1 MPLFRKS
8 KPQAPVE
15 KTPEERAAELA
26 ARLGTLPCNERGCNE
41 TTGIACSYVDRRDR
55 NCRTAWCP
63 AHRMVVDEQI
73 YCRRH
78 AGVVSALPSETAL
91 STPLPDLDN
100 RAPSLV
106 GWMARQIDADVWRL
120 MLRELDAAAGGQLIA
135 DPVTLV
141 FIGVERQRAWERAWK
156 LATHEGDQRRVSLV
170 VEEAN
175 DHEVVIKVGSNVVDR
190 LVPPWI
196 AHRQRGETV
205 TPEDDLRER
214 EQLNQHVLEAV
225 ERGLLREREL
235 ADTLSRVPGTPF
247 LRVAE
252 QMETNEA

>member
-1 MPLFRKS
+1 MSLFRKS

-15 KTPEERAAELA
+15 KTAEERAAELA
-26 ARLGTLPCNERGCNE
+26 ASLGTLPCNERGCNE
-41 TTGIACSYVDRRDR
+41 ATGIACSYVDRRDR
-55 NCRTAWCP
+55 NCRTSWCP

-78 AGVVSALPSETAL
+78 AGVVSALPTETAL
-91 STPLPDLDN
+91 STPLPDLEN

-106 GWMARQIDADVWRL
+106 GWMARQIDAEVWRL

-156 LATHEGDQRRVSLV
+156 LATHEGDKHRVSLV

-175 DHEVVIKVGSNVVDR
+175 DHEVVVKVGANVVDR
-190 LVPPWI
+190 VVPPWI
-196 AHRQRGETV
+196 AHRQVGETV
-205 TPEDDLRER
+205 TPEEDMRER
-214 EQLNQHVLEAV
+214 EALNQRVLEAV
-225 ERGLLREREL
+225 ERGLLRERQL
-235 ADTLSRVPGTPF
+235 LDTLARVPGTF

-252 QMETNEA
+252 HMETPEA

>member
-1 MPLFRKS
+1 
-8 KPQAPVE
+8 
-15 KTPEERAAELA
+15 
-26 ARLGTLPCNERGCNE
+26 
-41 TTGIACSYVDRRDR
+41 
-55 NCRTAWCP
+55 
-63 AHRMVVDEQI
+63 
-73 YCRRH
+73 
-78 AGVVSALPSETAL
+78 
-91 STPLPDLDN
+91 
-100 RAPSLV
+100 
-106 GWMARQIDADVWRL
+106 

-141 FIGVERQRAWERAWK
+141 FIGVERQRAWERTWK
-156 LATHEGDQRRVSLV
+156 LASHEGDQRRVSLV

-175 DHEVVIKVGSNVVDR
+175 DHEVVVKVGSNVVDR

-214 EQLNQHVLEAV
+214 EQLNKHVLEAV

-235 ADTLSRVPGTPF
+235 ADTLSRAPGTPF

>member
-78 AGVVSALPSETAL
+78 AGVVSALPTETAL
-91 STPLPDLDN
+91 STPLPDLEN

-141 FIGVERQRAWERAWK
+141 FIGVERQRAWERTWK
-156 LATHEGDQRRVSLV
+156 LATHEGDKHRVSLV
-170 VEEAN
+170 VEEAD
-175 DHEVVIKVGSNVVDR
+175 DHEVVVKVGANVVDR
-190 LVPPWI
+190 VVPPWI
-196 AHRQRGETV
+196 AHRHAGETV
-205 TPEDDLRER
+205 TPEEDMRER
-214 EQLNQHVLEAV
+214 QELNRRVLAAV
-225 ERGLLREREL
+225 ERGLLRERQL
-235 ADTLSRVPGTPF
+235 SDTLSRVRGTPF

-252 QMETNEA
+252 QMETPEA